1 MLNQQNALRR
11 TDPKPRTASRPAFAD
26 LPAGARAAL
35 LCKDARF
42 QRFAAQQCG
51 CDSPFTEYFTAA
63 WLRDQCNILSRADLH
78 SDAQALARFNVLITE
93 FDVWTGKIAA
103 PR

>member
-1 MLNQQNALRR
+1 M
-11 TDPKPRTASRPAFAD
+11 TRTARRPAFAD
-26 LPAGARAAL
+26 LPAGTQAAL
-35 LCKDARF
+35 LFKDSRF

-51 CDSPFTEYFTAA
+51 YSVSFFTEDVTSA

-78 SDAQALARFNVLITE
+78 SDVQALVRFNILITE

>member
-1 MLNQQNALRR
+1 M
-11 TDPKPRTASRPAFAD
+11 TRTARRPAFTD
-26 LPAGARAAL
+26 LPAGTQAAL

-42 QRFAAQQCG
+42 QRFASEQCG
-51 CDSPFTEYFTAA
+51 YSASFFTEDFTAA

-78 SDAQALARFNVLITE
+78 SDAQALARFSILITE